1 MPLLSSSGIRDALQD
16 CTAQE
21 QWHTVSATRP
31 ASALATVP
39 GTERAL
45 VGRLDTTRRDSL
57 SCTWARERG
66 RVGAVQTRR
75 CPMLDPLT
83 TVNVKLPRRGSSL
96 GVAGCILG
104 TLALPISLVPLIG
117 LIGVPLSALG
127 LLLGVAGLLV
137 AVFRKGS
144 GIGFAIAGSAI
155 SALALFVGIAS
166 TVATSMAVEAGSTAV
181 SDAAKEAEKTNQ

>member
-1 MPLLSSSGIRDALQD
+1 
-16 CTAQE
+16 
-21 QWHTVSATRP
+21 
-31 ASALATVP
+31 
-39 GTERAL
+39 
-45 VGRLDTTRRDSL
+45 
-57 SCTWARERG
+57 
-66 RVGAVQTRR
+66 
-75 CPMLDPLT
+75 MLDPLT